1 MLLYI
6 KYIYIY
12 IYIYIDNYTDT
23 YRYSPVYY
31 EQVCMFCMCVNNY
44 TLYDNVCMYVNR
56 KVNKCVVKHVLM
68 LINLTLILAWLVGAY
83 KRILHRWLS

>member
-1 MLLYI
+1 
-6 KYIYIY
+6 
-12 IYIYIDNYTDT
+12 
-23 YRYSPVYY
+23 
-31 EQVCMFCMCVNNY
+31 MFCMCVNHY

-68 LINLTLILAWLVGAY
+68 LINLTVILAWLVGAY